1 MAHCAYCQLS
11 TDVHTNN
18 NNSVAVN
25 EFSTGVN
32 PGLLGAALT
41 YVIQLGGLFQW
52 AVRQSA
58 EVENQVNIDTFNTY
72 NCYPATNHSARNGAV
87 HRSRRLCACSRLT
100 VHK

>member
-1 MAHCAYCQLS
+1 MAYDAYCLLS
-11 TDVHTNN
+11 TDIHNNNN

-58 EVENQVNIDTFNTY
+58 EVENQVIIE
-72 NCYPATNHSARNGAV
+72 
-87 HRSRRLCACSRLT
+87 LLT
-100 VHK
+100 VTPASTLPLSKCSQWYYLSPLSQRFVHE